1 LIGSSARFLLTNH
14 ASVVLRE
21 RGIPVEWVRRVMA
34 HPCLCLPD
42 AEDPEVLH
50 ALAPIVE
57 REDRVLRVVY
67 NEGIDPLLV
76 VTAYF
81 DRAWRGLL

>member
-1 LIGSSARFLLTNH
+1 MGSPNRFLLTNH

-21 RGIPVEWVRRVMA
+21 RDIPVEWVRRVLT
-34 HPCLCLPD
+34 HPDLRLPD
-42 AEDPEVLH
+42 AEDPNLFH
-50 ALAPIVE
+50 ALAPICE

-67 NEGIDPLLV
+67 NGTTDPWRV

-81 DRAWRGLL
+81 DRAWRGML

>member
-1 LIGSSARFLLTNH
+1 MDRPNRYLPTNH

-21 RGIPVEWVRRVMA
+21 RDISVEWVRRVLT
-34 HPCLCLPD
+34 HPHLRLPD
-42 AEDPEVLH
+42 AEDPDLLH
-50 ALAPIVE
+50 ALAPIAE

-67 NEGIDPLLV
+67 NGASEPWRV
-76 VTAYF
+76 VAAYF

>member
-1 LIGSSARFLLTNH
+1 MDRPNRFLLTNH
-14 ASVVLRE
+14 ASVILRE
-21 RGIPVEWVRRVMA
+21 RDIPVEWVRRVLTHA
-34 HPCLCLPD
+34 RLRLPD
-42 AEDPEVLH
+42 AEDPDLLH
-50 ALAPIVE
+50 ALAPIAE

-67 NEGIDPLLV
+67 NGATEPWRV

>member
-1 LIGSSARFLLTNH
+1 MDRPNRYLLTNH

-21 RGIPVEWVRRVMA
+21 RDISVEWVRRVLT
-34 HPCLCLPD
+34 HPHLRLPD
-42 AEDPEVLH
+42 AEDPDLLR
-50 ALAPIVE
+50 ALVPIAE
-57 REDRVLRVVY
+57 RGDRVLRVVY
-67 NEGIDPLLV
+67 NGTTEPWRV

>member
-1 LIGSSARFLLTNH
+1 MDSPNRFLLTNH

-21 RGIPVEWVRRVMA
+21 RDIPVEWVRRVLT
-34 HPCLCLPD
+34 HPHLRLPD
-42 AEDPEVLH
+42 ANAPDLLH

-57 REDRVLRVVY
+57 REDRVLRVIY
-67 NEGIDPLLV
+67 NEKMDPWRV

-81 DRAWRGLL
+81 DRAWKGML

>member
-1 LIGSSARFLLTNH
+1 MDRLNRYLLTNH

-21 RGIPVEWVRRVMA
+21 RDISVEWVRRVLT
-34 HPCLCLPD
+34 HPHLRLPD
-42 AEDPEVLH
+42 AEDPDLLH
-50 ALAPIVE
+50 ALAPIAE

-67 NEGIDPLLV
+67 NGATEPWRV

>member
-1 LIGSSARFLLTNH
+1 MGCSKRFLLTNH

-21 RGIPVEWVRRVMA
+21 RDISEEWVRRVLT
-34 HPCLCLPD
+34 HPHLRLPD
-42 AEDPEVLH
+42 AEDPDLFH
-50 ALAPIVE
+50 ALAPIAE

-67 NEGIDPLLV
+67 NETKDPWRV

-81 DRAWRGLL
+81 DRAWRGML

>member
-1 LIGSSARFLLTNH
+1 MDRPNRILLTNH

-21 RGIPVEWVRRVMA
+21 RDIPVEWVRRVLT
-34 HPCLCLPD
+34 HPHLRLPD
-42 AEDPEVLH
+42 AEDPDLFH
-50 ALAPIVE
+50 ALAPIAE

-67 NEGIDPLLV
+67 NGTKDPWRV

-81 DRAWRGLL
+81 DRAWRGML

>member
-1 LIGSSARFLLTNH
+1 MGSPNRFLLTNH

-21 RGIPVEWVRRVMA
+21 RDIPVEWVRRVLT
-34 HPCLCLPD
+34 HPHLRLPD
-42 AEDPEVLH
+42 AEDPDLLH
-50 ALAPIVE
+50 ALAPIAE

-67 NEGIDPLLV
+67 NGATDPWRV

-81 DRAWRGLL
+81 DRAWRGML

>member
-1 LIGSSARFLLTNH
+1 MGSPNRFLLTNH

-21 RGIPVEWVRRVMA
+21 RDISVEWVRRVLT
-34 HPCLCLPD
+34 HPCLRLPD
-42 AEDPEVLH
+42 AEDPDLFH
-50 ALAPIVE
+50 ALAPIAE

-67 NEGIDPLLV
+67 NGTTDPCRV

-81 DRAWRGLL
+81 DRDWRGML

>member
-1 LIGSSARFLLTNH
+1 MGGSDRFLLTNH

-21 RGIPVEWVRRVMA
+21 RDIPMEWVRRVLA
-34 HPCLCLPD
+34 HPHIRLPD
-42 AEDPEVLH
+42 VEDPDLFH
-50 ALAPIVE
+50 ALAPIAE

-67 NEGIDPLLV
+67 NGTTDPWRV

-81 DRAWRGLL
+81 DRAWRGML

>member
-1 LIGSSARFLLTNH
+1 MDRSHRFLLTNH

-21 RGIPVEWVRRVMA
+21 RDIPMEWVRRVLT
-34 HPCLCLPD
+34 HPHLRLPD
-42 AEDPEVLH
+42 VRDTDLLH
-50 ALAPIVE
+50 ALAPIAE

-67 NEGIDPLLV
+67 NKTMDPWRV

-81 DRAWRGLL
+81 DRAWRGML

>member
-1 LIGSSARFLLTNH
+1 MGSPARFLLTNH

-21 RGIPVEWVRRVMA
+21 RGISVEWVRRVLA
-34 HPCLCLPD
+34 RPRLCLQD
-42 AEDPEVLH
+42 AEDPGLLH

-67 NEGIDPLLV
+67 NAEKDPWRV